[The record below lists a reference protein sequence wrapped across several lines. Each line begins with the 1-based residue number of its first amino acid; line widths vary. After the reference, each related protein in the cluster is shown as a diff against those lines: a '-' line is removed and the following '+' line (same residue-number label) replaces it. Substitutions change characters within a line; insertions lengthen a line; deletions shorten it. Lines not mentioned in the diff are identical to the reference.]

1 MGLLSGLTFSD
12 LKKGITHLFYPD
24 LCEGC
29 NKPLVAEEE
38 VLCIACETLV
48 PETHYDTVADNDTAL
63 RFSGRIAFQHATTFA
78 YFTEEGLLQHLLHGL
93 KYRGRRDIGAY
104 LGSRFARRLAT
115 TDWIST
121 VDAIV
126 PVPLHTTRIAHRG
139 YNQSEVI
146 AEAMSNV
153 LHVPTLSR
161 SLARVRNTESQVNK
175 NRIERTEN
183 MQSAFAVTDN
193 AGVAG
198 KHILIIDDVLT
209 TGATIEAC
217 ATALLAVE
225 GVKISVATIGIAVS

>member
-1 MGLLSGLTFSD
+1 VGLIPGVTFTE

-29 NKPLVAEEE
+29 SKPLVAEER

-48 PETHYDTVADNDTAL
+48 PETGYHSVADNDTSM
-63 RFSGRIAFQHATTFA
+63 RFAGRVPFRHATSFA
-78 YFTEEGLLQHLLHGL
+78 YFTEDGLLQHLLHGL
-93 KYRGRRDIGAY
+93 KYKGRRDVGAY
-104 LGSRFARRLAT
+104 LGSRFASRLSV

-126 PVPLHTTRIAHRG
+126 PVPLHTTRMARRG

-146 AEAMSNV
+146 AEAMSRV
-153 LHVPTLSR
+153 LRIPTLAHA
-161 SLARVRNTESQVNK
+161 LARVRNTESQVNK
-175 NRIERTEN
+175 TRIERTAN
-183 MQSAFAVTDN
+183 MQAAFAVTDN
-193 AGVAG
+193 ARFVN

-217 ATALLAVE
+217 AAALLAVE

>member
-1 MGLLSGLTFSD
+1 VGLIPGVTFTE

-29 NKPLVAEEE
+29 NKPLVAEEV

-48 PETHYDTVADNDTAL
+48 PETGYDSVADNDTSM
-63 RFSGRIAFQHATTFA
+63 RFAGRIPFQHASSFA
-78 YFTEEGLLQHLLHGL
+78 YFTEDGLLQHLLHGL
-93 KYRGRRDIGAY
+93 KYKGRRDIGAF
-104 LGSRFARRLAT
+104 LGSRFARRLSA

-126 PVPLHTTRIAHRG
+126 PVPLHTTRIARRG

-146 AEAMSNV
+146 AEAMSGV
-153 LHVPTLSR
+153 LHIPTLSR

-183 MQSAFAVTDN
+183 MQSAFAVTDD
-193 AGVAG
+193 AEFAG

-217 ATALLAVE
+217 AAALQAVD